1 MADTK
6 ILKAL
11 KKTMASAPEVDALA
25 VVSVDGLPIESLLPE
40 GMEEDRVAAMGAALL
55 SLGERAAMELEKGAL
70 DQVLIRA
77 EKGDAMLM
85 SVGEDAVLLALMKEG
100 AKLGLTLITL
110 KKLASEIKKFV

>member
-1 MADTK
+1 MADSK

-11 KKTMASAPEVDALA
+11 KKAMASDSGVEALA
-25 VVSVDGLPIESLLPE
+25 VVSVDGLPIEALLPE
-40 GMEEDRVAAMGAALL
+40 GMEADRVAAMGAALL
-55 SLGERAAMELEKGAL
+55 SLWERAAVELGKGGL

-110 KKLASEIKKFV
+110 KRLAADLKKLL